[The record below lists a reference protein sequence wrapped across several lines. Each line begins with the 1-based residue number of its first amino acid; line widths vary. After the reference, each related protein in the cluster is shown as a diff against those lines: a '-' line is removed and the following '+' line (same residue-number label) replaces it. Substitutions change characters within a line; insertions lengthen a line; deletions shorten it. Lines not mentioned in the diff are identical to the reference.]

1 MERFYSFALSF
12 ALIFLI
18 VCLII
23 IGILMQYHTVG
34 KKFPSRPTVCPDTW
48 EANVEETVCK
58 KGTAGKNPG
67 EVGNTVSD
75 ITLSAYPTIC
85 EKKKWT
91 KTTGVR
97 WDGVSNYT
105 GCT

>member
-23 IGILMQYHTVG
+23 IGILMQYHNVG
-34 KKFPSRPTVCPDTW
+34 VKFPLHPTVCPDTW
-48 EANVEETVCK
+48 TTTDELTCN
-58 KGTAGKNPG
+58 KGISGKNPG
-67 EVGNTVSD
+67 KVGNTVSSL
-75 ITLSAYPTIC
+75 TLSTVPTIC

-91 KTTGVR
+91 TTTGIR